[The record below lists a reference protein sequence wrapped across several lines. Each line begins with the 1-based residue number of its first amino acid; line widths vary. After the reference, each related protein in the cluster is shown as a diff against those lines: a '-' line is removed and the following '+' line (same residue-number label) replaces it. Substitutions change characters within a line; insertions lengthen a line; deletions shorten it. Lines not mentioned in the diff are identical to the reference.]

1 MIAAYLALVDD
12 ACPGLVEG
20 LCLAGSLAL
29 GDYRP
34 QQSDIDFVAVLAE
47 HPAPPVVGALD
58 RVHEHL
64 CEHRQRPFFDGVY
77 LSWHELT
84 APPATVPAGPF
95 SQDGQLVSAGRGPRD
110 PVTWNTLA
118 RYGIALRG
126 PDPSSMSI
134 WTDPHEL
141 AAWTA
146 RNLETYW
153 RPLLARCARPLS
165 RAGRASLSAS
175 QVVWNVLGGTRL
187 HYTLATGD
195 ITSKDG
201 AGVYALNA
209 FPARRHKIVHE
220 CLRLRRAGSGR
231 SLYLT
236 PLARRR
242 DMLAYCE
249 MAITDT
255 QRIDVAGGRQP

>member
-1 MIAAYLALVDD
+1 MEAVVAAYLALVDD

-20 LCLAGSLAL
+20 LYLAGSLAL

-34 QQSDIDFVAVLAE
+34 RQSDIDFVAVLAK
-47 HPAPPVVGALD
+47 HPTPPVVGALG

-64 CEHRQRPFFDGVY
+64 CRHWQRPFFDGVY
-77 LSWHELT
+77 LTWHELT
-84 APPATVPAGPF
+84 QPPSTVPAGPY
-95 SQDGQLVSAGRGPRD
+95 SQDGQLVSAGHGPRD
-110 PVTWNTLA
+110 PITWHTLA

-126 PDPSSMSI
+126 PDTSSIPI
-134 WTDPHEL
+134 WTDPDEL

-175 QVVWNVLGGTRL
+175 QAVWNVLGVTRL

-201 AGVYALNA
+201 AGAYALNA
-209 FPARRHKIVHE
+209 FHIQWHTIVRE
-220 CLRLRRAGSGR
+220 CLRIRRAAGGR

-242 DMLAYCE
+242 GMLAYCE
-249 MAITDT
+249 MVITYA
-255 QRIDVAGGRQP
+255 QRFKTANG